1 MKEKTKRVYKLS
13 AVLMVLCLITA
24 CVIGTT
30 LAKYT
35 TGGSANDSA
44 SVAKWGVQVQVG
56 GTLFGKKYG
65 SATATAG
72 ANTIVADAATDV
84 SVSSTNKVIGPGTQN
99 TVGMKVKL
107 SGTPEVSYTVTST
120 TSSKDV
126 FLAAGSYA
134 ILVEE
139 PGVNAAT
146 EDLTNLYVKDSDNN
160 YVKATAYSADTTYY
174 RLQNAVTLDSAYN
187 PIVWSIGGT
196 AQASLSAALSAL
208 VPSLSGTQAAGTT
221 LNHDKTLTWAWALE
235 HGTTD
240 EEKVKLD
247 NADTILGQLADTA
260 TSGTVVKLGTDS
272 SKYVA
277 IESTDYSLT
286 VSVSVSVIVTQVD

>member
-146 EDLTNLYVKDSDNN
+146 TFTDLYVKDGES
-160 YVKATAYSADTTYY
+160 YVKATSYSADTTYY
-174 RLQNAVTLDSAYN
+174 RLKNAVTLDSAYN

-196 AQASLSAALSAL
+196 AQASLSVALSAL
-208 VPSLSGTQAAGTT
+208 VPSLSSTQAAGTT

-286 VSVSVSVIVTQVD
+286 VSVSVSVTVTQVD